1 MILQTRVLVL
11 NQNYQPINI
20 CNIRRAINL
29 IGKEKAE
36 NIVET
41 GEYLRSVDDIFEKPD
56 VIRLFYMVKRPLQKK
71 KLTRR
76 EVFIRDHFQCQ
87 YCGSFQKD
95 LTLDHI
101 VPRCKGGGLSWS
113 NIISACKKC
122 NHRKAGKT
130 LREVGMEPIKY
141 PKEPKPNPYIFIS
154 EDSVKST
161 WIPFIP
167 WIKKEPVLA

>member
-11 NQNYQPINI
+11 NQNYKPINI

-71 KLTRR
+71 KLT
-76 EVFIRDHFQCQ
+76 D
-87 YCGSFQKD
+87 
-95 LTLDHI
+95 
-101 VPRCKGGGLSWS
+101 
-113 NIISACKKC
+113 
-122 NHRKAGKT
+122 
-130 LREVGMEPIKY
+130 
-141 PKEPKPNPYIFIS
+141 
-154 EDSVKST
+154 
-161 WIPFIP
+161 
-167 WIKKEPVLA
+167 

>member
-36 NIVET
+36 NVVET

-76 EVFIRDHFQCQ
+76 DVFIRDRFQCQ
-87 YCGSFQKD
+87 YCGSF
-95 LTLDHI
+95 
-101 VPRCKGGGLSWS
+101 
-113 NIISACKKC
+113 KK
-122 NHRKAGKT
+122 T
-130 LREVGMEPIKY
+130 
-141 PKEPKPNPYIFIS
+141 
-154 EDSVKST
+154 
-161 WIPFIP
+161 
-167 WIKKEPVLA
+167 